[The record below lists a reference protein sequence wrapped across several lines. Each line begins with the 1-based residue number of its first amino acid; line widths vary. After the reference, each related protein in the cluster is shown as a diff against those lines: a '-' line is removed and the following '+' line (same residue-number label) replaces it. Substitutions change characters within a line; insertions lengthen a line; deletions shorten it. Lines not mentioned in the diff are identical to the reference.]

1 MPKLPT
7 FQADQTISQQTGT
20 TTNVQIPLTQ
30 TLGTALKPVT
40 DLVVKQKIQEKN
52 FENRTEALKL
62 ENDFVVQ
69 MAKIYDKA
77 NILDNKDQA
86 QSIVKEEG
94 NALID
99 QFSSKASN
107 ANVKTLFTNNALS
120 EIQKGIFRTN
130 NQVSKN
136 MLNSLQNAVDQK
148 EQTLISNAFLG
159 GNDLDYATLP
169 TDLEKLYRDNYT
181 GRISNANL
189 DALING

>member
-7 FQADQTISQQTGT
+7 FEAEGTISQQTGT

-40 DLVVKQKIQEKN
+40 DFVVKQKIQEKN

-130 NQVSKN
+130 N
-136 MLNSLQNAVDQK
+136 
-148 EQTLISNAFLG
+148 
-159 GNDLDYATLP
+159 
-169 TDLEKLYRDNYT
+169 
-181 GRISNANL
+181 
-189 DALING
+189 

>member
-99 QFSSKASN
+99 QFSSKANN

-120 EIQKGIFRTN
+120 EIQKGI
-130 NQVSKN
+130 
-136 MLNSLQNAVDQK
+136 L
-148 EQTLISNAFLG
+148 EQTIKFQ
-159 GNDLDYATLP
+159 
-169 TDLEKLYRDNYT
+169 K
-181 GRISNANL
+181 IC
-189 DALING
+189 